1 MKNNLKYLIYA
12 IFTSI
17 IVYIPYDRILDV
29 KNFASA
35 FYNSNSFI
43 LAVGTI
49 LLFLF
54 YKKTGNIKLG
64 KLKSL
69 LCLIFSFYVS
79 TADVYKVSESLSI
92 LSKDPLILIL
102 FIIKFIGI
110 VYLLRICFFYLDK
123 FINNL
128 GYYDRNIKFKPV
140 KWYMDK
146 LKKKP
151 FLVSFVSML
160 IIFSVYLIVFYPGV
174 LSPDPTFQIYEYF
187 NIPTKY
193 SEQVNLIDP
202 NIFLTNHHPVFV
214 TYLLGWC
221 IELGRFILNDNFGLF
236 IYVIIQTLLSASVLS
251 YTIKFMKDNKVP
263 NVLYFSVLLMY
274 LFVPMYGMYNVAFIK
289 DTLYTYFFIL
299 YVLMLFD
306 FVKNYN
312 KEKILWPKLLK
323 LLLVCIM
330 LTLTR
335 NNGIYVILLSL
346 PFSLFIIKYN
356 FKRLLA
362 VLLLL
367 LVFNVSYTKVFLPSL
382 GITSGSIKEVLSV
395 PFQQTARLVK
405 YHEEKLTEEDKEII
419 NKVLKYDSLA
429 ELYDPSL
436 SDHVK
441 DTYNKNATTE
451 ELIEYFKVWFNKGL
465 ENPLTYIE
473 ATFLNTN
480 GYLSPNI
487 HKWYLHTN
495 PKHFMNEE
503 ETVHVNVI
511 DYKLNDVFKG
521 PRGVIRTYGDT
532 FPYIP
537 IVGLLSNIGFSGWS
551 LLILSVYVLQS
562 NNKKY
567 FLTLLPMLASILV
580 CFVGPANTYFRY
592 TMPYMFLLPT
602 MWCLLIKY
610 IRKDNNYE
618 ER

>member
-1 MKNNLKYLIYA
+1 MKNKLKYFIYA
-12 IFTSI
+12 LFTITI
-17 IVYIPYDRILDV
+17 IYVPYERVINAKYLA
-29 KNFASA
+29 KE
-35 FYNSNSFI
+35 FYHSNSFI
-43 LAVGTI
+43 LAFGTI
-49 LLFLF
+49 LLYLF

-69 LCLIFSFYVS
+69 LCLIFSFYIS
-79 TADVYKVSESLSI
+79 TGDIYKVSDSLSI
-92 LSKDPLILIL
+92 LAKNPLILIL
-102 FIIKFIGI
+102 FIIKFIGM
-110 VYLLRICFFYLDK
+110 VYLLRVAFSYLDN
-123 FINNL
+123 FINNIE
-128 GYYDRNIKFKPV
+128 YYDKNIKIKPV

-151 FLVSFVSML
+151 FLVSFISML
-160 IIFSVYLIVFYPGV
+160 IVWLIYLVVFYPGV

-202 NIFLTNHHPVFV
+202 NVFLTNHHPVFI

-236 IYVIIQTLLSASVLS
+236 IFVIIQTLVSASTLS

-263 NVLYFSVLLMY
+263 NVFYFSVLLMY

-306 FVKNYN
+306 FVKNYS

-323 LLLVCIM
+323 LLLVCIF
-330 LTLTR
+330 LVITR

-367 LVFNVSYTKVFLPSL
+367 LVFNTSYTKIFLPNM
-382 GITSGSIKEVLSV
+382 GITSGSVKEMLSI

-405 YHEEKLTEEDKEII
+405 YHEDDISKEDKETIDKI
-419 NKVLKYDSLA
+419 LKYDSLN

-436 SDHVK
+436 SDPVK
-441 DTYNKNATTE
+441 DTYNKDATSE
-451 ELIEYFKVWFNKGL
+451 ELLEYFKVWFDEGL
-465 ENPLTYIE
+465 KHPLTYIE

-480 GYLSPNI
+480 GYLSPNV
-487 HKWYLHTN
+487 HKWYLHTK
-495 PKHFMNEE
+495 PKFFMSEE
-503 ETVHVNVI
+503 ETVHVQVI
-511 DYKLNDVFKG
+511 DYNVNKVFKV
-521 PRGVIRTYGDT
+521 PRDVIRAYGDT

-537 IVGLLSNIGFSGWS
+537 IIGLLSNIGFSGWS
-551 LLILSVYVLQS
+551 LLTLSVYVIRS

-567 FLTLLPMLASILV
+567 FLTMLPMLASLLV

-610 IRKDNNYE
+610 IRKDNDYE
-618 ER
+618 EK